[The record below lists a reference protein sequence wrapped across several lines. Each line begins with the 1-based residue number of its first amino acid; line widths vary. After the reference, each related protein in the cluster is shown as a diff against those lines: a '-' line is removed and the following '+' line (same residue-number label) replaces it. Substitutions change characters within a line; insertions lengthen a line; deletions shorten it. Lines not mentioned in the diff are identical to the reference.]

1 MPVSI
6 FAMLLFGICTWLSVA
21 VREPLMLD
29 FAREVDVRTWVF
41 VSVPGFFAMLFA
53 LLLYRRA
60 ATLITN
66 VEQSMSRA
74 LLVGLSTWIAV
85 AVLISLLWCP
95 GYRALRCTSDVLLV
109 TGIIGGAPVL
119 AGALLAGFV
128 LGLVLKKR
136 VPWLSYEGSAA
147 VPEPAPKNALDAE

>member
-74 LLVGLSTWIAV
+74 LLVGLSTWITV

-147 VPEPAPKNALDAE
+147 VPEPARKNALDAE